1 MKNLVFLIAIF
12 FQAQTLL
19 SQQSIVDSLEAELQT
34 ATVDTNRILI
44 LGDLAY
50 FTYDTD
56 PEKSMEYARQTLV
69 LSEAIGYIGG
79 QINGWFKMALAN
91 LSMSNLDSAAFQLE
105 QSLRLALEEGN
116 QNKIL
121 VAYNLGGVI
130 YDRKGDTE
138 KAIDYIFES
147 AKISEKLGDSIGA
160 GSAYNNLGEIY
171 DKKGDKDLAYQFFYK
186 SYEIGKAAKNTLNW
200 VASAINLSNVEND
213 HQKRFFYLNEALN
226 LSEKANFESGK
237 AYAYSGLAHYYWQ
250 LKSEKQQAVNYFREA
265 INYAQKTGDQFK
277 VMSLYI
283 SIGDLFSQMSQSDS
297 AVYYL
302 KKGRELADSYG
313 ADEQQIQ
320 ARINL
325 AHHFQRNKQF
335 QEAFDNL
342 NESAI
347 LKDSLF
353 SQNLAEQL
361 AVANTKYETEKKEA
375 QIAEQQLKLAQEKNT
390 RNRIIFGS
398 ILLLLLASGIFQWYF
413 NRQKIKKKEA
423 ELALEKELEE
433 AKRLRELDNLKTS
446 FFTNI
451 SHELRTPLTLITGPL
466 EDALQKDATENQR
479 EDLEL
484 AHSNS
489 KKLLG
494 LVNEILDLSKLEA
507 GKLKLNQHKL
517 HFLPFLKRV
526 FFAFDSLASLK
537 KVKLEIE
544 GEVPEN
550 LWITTDADKLEKIL
564 NNLISNA
571 IKHSPA
577 DNYVFLNHQ
586 INKGRIEI
594 SVMDNGEGIP
604 ESEREKV
611 FDRFYQVEHPNAM
624 QQGGTGIG
632 LALSKELS
640 HLLGG
645 SLVIESLEGTG
656 STFTLSIPLVETE
669 PPAVGDRIPE
679 VEIEN
684 ETETETYKPILIE
697 GQKPKILV
705 VEDNLEMARYLDKIL
720 KKEYRI
726 SIAPNGVDAIK
737 LLQTEHFDL
746 VTSDVMMPLM
756 DGFEL
761 REKVNRM
768 GKHKDTPYIFLTARA
783 LEEDR
788 LKGLQMGV
796 DDYITKPFSANELKV
811 RIQNLLQ
818 NKINRSQENQDEN
831 GDLNADQRQ
840 LKQAEIIVFENL
852 SNPQFKVSELATRLG
867 LGERQLRRVM
877 QSLTGLS
884 PVNFILEIRLQ
895 KARQLLE
902 EKKHFTVAEVMY
914 EIGIESPSYFSK
926 KFKERFGRS
935 PSGYLS

>member
-1 MKNLVFLIAIF
+1 M
-12 FQAQTLL
+12 
-19 SQQSIVDSLEAELQT
+19 VDSLENELT
-34 ATVDTNRILI
+34 NASKDTFKVQL
-44 LGDLAY
+44 LGNLAY
-50 FTYDTD
+50 YTFNTN
-56 PEKSMEYARQTLV
+56 PEKSLDYANQTL
-69 LSEAIGYIGG
+69 
-79 QINGWFKMALAN
+79 ALATELN
-91 LSMSNLDSAAFQLE
+91 YLGGKVNGHYKIALAFMSMGKMDSAAIQME
-105 QSLRLALEEGN
+105 KSIEYALEDGI
-116 QNKIL
+116 KSRIL
-121 VAYNLGGVI
+121 GVYNLAGVI
-130 YDRKGDTE
+130 SDRRGDLDQ
-138 KAIDYIFES
+138 AIEYIFES
-147 AKISEKLGDSIGA
+147 AKLSEEVKDSMGA
-160 GSAYNNLGEIY
+160 AGAYNNLGEIY
-171 DKKGDKDLAYQFFYK
+171 QRKGERDLAYKYYLK
-186 SYEIGKAAKNTLNW
+186 GYAISKTIGDTLGFVAATN
-200 VASAINLSNVEND
+200 NLGGLEPD
-213 HQKRFFYLNEALN
+213 LQKRLEFLNEGLRVAN
-226 LSEKANFESGK
+226 AANFDNGK
-237 AYAYSGLAHYYWQ
+237 AYLSGSLAAYHWDLKNDRLKALENYRKGIYYA
-250 LKSEKQQAVNYFREA
+250 LKS
-265 INYAQKTGDQFK
+265 GDQFNA
-277 VMSLYI
+277 LNAYTD
-283 SIGDLFSQMSQSDS
+283 IGELFSELGINDS
-297 AVYYL
+297 AEIYI
-302 KKGRELADSYG
+302 KKGIELSDEFG
-313 ADEQQIQ
+313 VEEQQYES
-320 ARINL
+320 RL
-325 AHHFQRNKQF
+325 AISNHYYRTGLYKQS
-335 QEAFDNL
+335 FDNL
-342 NESAI
+342 SAAMNI
-347 LKDSLF
+347 KDTLF
-353 SQNLAEQL
+353 SRNIAEKLAF
-361 AVANTKYETEKKEA
+361 ANTRYETEKKEA
-375 QIAEQQLKLAQEKNT
+375 RIAEQELKIEREINT
-390 RNRIIFGS
+390 RNQIIFGS
-398 ILLLLLASGIFQWYF
+398 LLVLLVTGGIFQWYF

-451 SHELRTPLTLITGPL
+451 SHELRTPLTLISGPL
-466 EDALQKDATENQR
+466 EDALQKKSTENQR

-507 GKLKLNQHKL
+507 GKLQLNQHIL

-537 KVKLEIE
+537 KVKLEME
-544 GEVPEN
+544 GELPEN

-611 FDRFYQVEHPNAM
+611 FDRFYQVEQPNAL

-645 SLVIESLEGTG
+645 SLIVESVEGTG

-669 PPAVGDRIPE
+669 PPTVVVGIE
-679 VEIEN
+679 EQEITKEK
-684 ETETETYKPILIE
+684 ETESYQPILIE
-697 GQKPKILV
+697 GKKPKILV

-720 KKEYRI
+720 KKDYRI

-768 GKHKDTPYIFLTARA
+768 GKHQDTPYIFLTARA

-831 GDLNADQRQ
+831 ADLNADQRQ

-852 SNPQFKVSELATRLG
+852 SNPQFKVTDLATQLG

-895 KARQLLE
+895 KARHLLE